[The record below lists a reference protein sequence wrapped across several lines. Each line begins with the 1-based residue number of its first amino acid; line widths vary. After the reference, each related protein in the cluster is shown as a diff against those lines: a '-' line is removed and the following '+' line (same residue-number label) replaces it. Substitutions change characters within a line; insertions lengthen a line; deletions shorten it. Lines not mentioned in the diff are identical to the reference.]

1 MKKILILLTGV
12 IIFIFQ
18 SNVQA
23 QTNVSD
29 SRYDFKLSLP
39 SGWSKSGS
47 EETSNKDAISYSF
60 DKSDGKNAIM
70 LLAFKVNTPKNLEDL
85 IYTLEKDV
93 TLNIPSRSGSF
104 TSIDVAGMEG
114 KKATYK
120 DDNFVETIYYFSTD
134 DPGND
139 NYAYMLRFIT
149 ASSYFNSGVES
160 EIDDIV
166 NSFRRN

>member
-18 SNVQA
+18 SNIQA
-23 QTNVSD
+23 QTSVSD
-29 SRYDFKLSLP
+29 KSYDFKMSLP

-60 DKSDGKNAIM
+60 DNSDGKKAIM
-70 LLAFKVNTPKNLEDL
+70 LLAFKVNEAKNLDDL

-93 TLNIPSRSGSF
+93 TLNIPSRFGSF
-104 TSIDVAGMEG
+104 TSVDVAGMEG

-120 DDNFVETIYYFSTD
+120 DDDFVETIYYFGTD
-134 DPGND
+134 NSESD

-149 ASSYFNSGVES
+149 ASSYFNSGVEN

-166 NSFRRN
+166 KSFKQN